1 MPLSAK
7 FKANHYRRTPDEE
20 IQGAAGM
27 PPSNPHRRPR
37 EHRDHRYHHPKAS
50 GAHDLAAKEDE
61 RMDEDEFDE
70 REGIRNR
77 NRWETNVKEVW
88 FAGVHC
94 GLSLFAFGREL
105 KLTTM
110 KMSAEVQSRTTH
122 PTHSRV
128 FLSVG

>member
-77 NRWETNVKEVW
+77 NRWETNVSRK
-88 FAGVHC
+88 HI
-94 GLSLFAFGREL
+94 LIHIRGR
-105 KLTTM
+105 TIHIN
-110 KMSAEVQSRTTH
+110 MSVR
-122 PTHSRV
+122 R
-128 FLSVG
+128 